1 MSNTITSVN
10 DEISVQLDDNL
21 RRALTHLR
29 STGLTDE
36 QNIQQAILDTAR
48 NLFDAPRLKAQLDAL
63 DADPEDRAEMKALHN
78 FMDSICEPW

>member
-1 MSNTITSVN
+1 MSNTLTSVN

-48 NLFDAPRLKAQLDAL
+48 NLIDATRLSLRIFCQFGN
-63 DADPEDRAEMKALHN
+63 N
-78 FMDSICEPW
+78 FHCFINSSNWHEHMIME